1 MQGIR
6 LKLIFLGFITL
17 FAVSFSRAQTAA
29 ADSIQPV
36 RALTTQD
43 SLNMMPTD
51 TAVRK
56 NSEHIDR
63 IISYAKKY
71 LGTPYR
77 SAGMTP
83 SGFDCSGFI
92 FYVMSNFGLTL
103 THSSY
108 GMAEFG
114 KTVKLADIRPGD
126 LMFFKGSNVRSSRVG
141 HVAMVVEVTPNEIK
155 FIHSSTSRGV
165 VIDNFKASKYYIP
178 RYITTKRL
186 DFGVEENGNATPPA
200 EIKK

>member
-1 MQGIR
+1 MQRIS
-6 LKLIFLGFITL
+6 LKLYFLFIF
-17 FAVSFSRAQTAA
+17 SFLSTIQLRAQEQVVDT
-29 ADSIQPV
+29 IKPKV
-36 RALTTQD
+36 ALSTLD
-43 SLNMMPTD
+43 SLGLIQFD
-51 TAVRK
+51 TTVRK
-56 NSEHIDR
+56 NSEHVDKIID
-63 IISYAKKY
+63 YAKNF

-92 FYVMSNFGLTL
+92 YYVMGNFGLTL

-126 LMFFKGSNVRSSRVG
+126 LMFFKGSSTKSSRIG
-141 HVAMVVEVTPNEIK
+141 HVAMVVEVGPNSIK

-165 VIDNFKASKYYIP
+165 VIDNFVGSKYYIP

-186 DFGVEENGNATPPA
+186 DYGVEE
-200 EIKK
+200 

>member
-1 MQGIR
+1 MQTIS
-6 LKLIFLGFITL
+6 LKFYFTIIFSFFTTIQLYAQEQVVDTL
-17 FAVSFSRAQTAA
+17 KPKVSLST
-29 ADSIQPV
+29 
-36 RALTTQD
+36 LD
-43 SLNMMPTD
+43 SLALIKFD
-51 TAVRK
+51 TTIRQ
-56 NSEHIDR
+56 NSAQVDKIID
-63 IISYAKKY
+63 YAKKY

-92 FYVMSNFGLTL
+92 YYIMGNFGLTL

-126 LMFFKGSNVRSSRVG
+126 LMFFKGSSTKSSRIG
-141 HVAMVVEVTPNEIK
+141 HVSMVVEVGPNSIK

-165 VIDNFKASKYYIP
+165 VIDNFVGSKYYIP

-186 DFGVEENGNATPPA
+186 DYGVEEAKP
-200 EIKK
+200 E

>member
-1 MQGIR
+1 MQGSR
-6 LKLIFLGFITL
+6 LKLFFLTL
-17 FAVSFSRAQTAA
+17 ISLSATAFSYAQENQNDT
-29 ADSIQPV
+29 IQPPK
-36 RALTTQD
+36 ALTIQD
-43 SLNMMPTD
+43 SLSLMSSD
-51 TAVRK
+51 TTVHK
-56 NSEHIDR
+56 NSQQVDQ

-92 FYVMSNFGLTL
+92 FYVMGNFGLTL

-114 KTVKLADIRPGD
+114 KTVKLSDIRPGD
-126 LMFFKGSNVRSSRVG
+126 LMFFKGSNSKSSRIG
-141 HVAMVVEVTPNEIK
+141 HVAMVVEVTPDAIK

-165 VIDNFKASKYYIP
+165 VIDNFKNSKYYIP
-178 RYITTKRL
+178 RYVTTKRL
-186 DFGVEENGNATPPA
+186 DFGEETP
-200 EIKK
+200 K

>member
-1 MQGIR
+1 MQGIS
-6 LKLIFLGFITL
+6 LKLFFLGFISIFSVTC
-17 FAVSFSRAQTAA
+17 SRAQQAA
-29 ADSIQPV
+29 SDSIKPAP
-36 RALTTQD
+36 ALTTLD
-43 SLNMMPTD
+43 SLQMLPLD
-51 TAVRK
+51 TTIRK
-56 NSEHIDR
+56 NSHQVDQ
-63 IISYAKKY
+63 IITYAKKFM
-71 LGTPYR
+71 GTPYR

-92 FYVMSNFGLTL
+92 FYVMGNFGLTL

-126 LMFFKGSNVRSSRVG
+126 LMFFKGSNARSTRVG
-141 HVAMVVEVTPNEIK
+141 HVAMVVEVTPTEIK

-186 DFGVEENGNATPPA
+186 DFGEPE
-200 EIKK
+200 KK

>member
-1 MQGIR
+1 MQGIQF
-6 LKLIFLGFITL
+6 KVIFFIFSTL
-17 FAVSFSRAQTAA
+17 CVGDFSRTQVSIP
-29 ADSIQPV
+29 ADSIPLPPK
-36 RALTTQD
+36 LTTQD
-43 SLNMMPTD
+43 SLRTIQFD
-51 TAVRK
+51 TTGRK
-56 NSEHIDR
+56 NSQQVDQ
-63 IISYAKKY
+63 IISYAKKF

-92 FYVMSNFGLTL
+92 YYVMGNFGLTL

-126 LMFFKGSNVRSSRVG
+126 LMFFKGSSTKSSRVG
-141 HVAMVVEVTPNEIK
+141 HVALVVEVGPNSIK

-165 VIDNFKASKYYIP
+165 VIDNFVGSKYYVP

-186 DFGVEENGNATPPA
+186 DYGVE
-200 EIKK
+200 

>member
-1 MQGIR
+1 MQGNQFNI
-6 LKLIFLGFITL
+6 IFFIFSTL
-17 FAVSFSRAQTAA
+17 FVAHFSFAQVSSLT
-29 ADSIQPV
+29 DSTSLPRV
-36 RALTTQD
+36 LTTQD
-43 SLNMMPTD
+43 SLRSIQLD
-51 TAVRK
+51 TTVRK
-56 NSEHIDR
+56 NSQQVDQ
-63 IISYAKKY
+63 IINYAKKF

-92 FYVMSNFGLTL
+92 YYVMGNFGLTL

-114 KTVKLADIRPGD
+114 KTVKLSEIRPGD
-126 LMFFKGSNVRSSRVG
+126 LMFFKGSSVNSSRVG
-141 HVAMVVEVTPNEIK
+141 HVALVVEVGPNSIK

-165 VIDNFKASKYYIP
+165 VIDNFVGSKYYVP

-186 DFGVEENGNATPPA
+186 DYGVEE
-200 EIKK
+200 

>member
-1 MQGIR
+1 MQGNQFNI
-6 LKLIFLGFITL
+6 IFFVFSTL
-17 FAVSFSRAQTAA
+17 FVAYFSFAQVSSPT
-29 ADSIQPV
+29 DSTSLPRV
-36 RALTTQD
+36 LTTQD
-43 SLNMMPTD
+43 SLRSIQLD
-51 TAVRK
+51 TTVRK
-56 NSEHIDR
+56 NSQQVDQ
-63 IISYAKKY
+63 IINYAKKF

-92 FYVMSNFGLTL
+92 YYVMGNFGLTL

-114 KTVKLADIRPGD
+114 KTVKLSEIRPGD
-126 LMFFKGSNVRSSRVG
+126 LMFFKGSSVNSSRVG
-141 HVAMVVEVTPNEIK
+141 HVALVVEVGPNSIK

-165 VIDNFKASKYYIP
+165 VIDNFVGSKYYVP

-186 DFGVEENGNATPPA
+186 DYGVEE
-200 EIKK
+200 

>member
-1 MQGIR
+1 MQGIQF
-6 LKLIFLGFITL
+6 KVIFFIFSTL
-17 FAVSFSRAQTAA
+17 CVGSFSRAQVSIP
-29 ADSIQPV
+29 ADSIPLPPK
-36 RALTTQD
+36 LTTQD
-43 SLNMMPTD
+43 SLRAIQFD
-51 TAVRK
+51 TTGRK
-56 NSEHIDR
+56 NSQQVDQ
-63 IISYAKKY
+63 IISYAKKF

-92 FYVMSNFGLTL
+92 YYVMGNFGLTL

-126 LMFFKGSNVRSSRVG
+126 LMFFKGSSTKSSRVG
-141 HVAMVVEVTPNEIK
+141 HVALVVEVGPNSIK

-165 VIDNFKASKYYIP
+165 VIDNFVGSKYYVP

-186 DFGVEENGNATPPA
+186 DYGVEE
-200 EIKK
+200 